1 MIQVRQIFCSALFA
15 LGLALASG
23 VSAAEMT
30 GENLLLGIP
39 AGFKVDFQDRKGP
52 ILVTEMVPEKET
64 ADDWTEKL
72 STQIFV
78 GLKSVT
84 PAEFEKESRR
94 QWLEVCK
101 EGKFSAIASGEE
113 KGYPFSVWMLS
124 CPYSK
129 APGQPETAMFK
140 AIRGASDLYVV
151 QKAFRFELTR
161 EQVAQWMQFL
171 RGVSLCDSRVPEKAC
186 PKLE

>member
-1 MIQVRQIFCSALFA
+1 MRRISCF
-15 LGLALASG
+15 GL
-23 VSAAEMT
+23 
-30 GENLLLGIP
+30 LLLGLTFAAGATAEVTGELLLMGMP

-78 GLKSVT
+78 GLKSVS

-101 EGKFSAIASGEE
+101 EGQYSAIASGEE
-113 KGYPFSVWMLS
+113 KGYSFSVWMLS

-129 APGQPETAMFK
+129 APGRPEFALFK
-140 AIRGASDLYVV
+140 AIQGADDFYVV
-151 QKAFRFELTR
+151 QKAFRFELAR

-171 RGVSLCDSRVPEKAC
+171 KVVSLCDSRLPEKAC
-186 PKLE
+186 PKPE

>member
-1 MIQVRQIFCSALFA
+1 MRQLLCSVSFA
-15 LGLALASG
+15 FGLALATG
-23 VSAAEMT
+23 ASAAEMI
-30 GENLLLGIP
+30 GENLLLGVP
-39 AGFKVDFQDRKGP
+39 AGFKVGFQDRKGP

-64 ADDWTEKL
+64 ADEWTEKL
-72 STQIFV
+72 SSQIFV

-113 KGYPFSVWMLS
+113 KGYLFSVWMLS

-129 APGQPETAMFK
+129 APGRPETAIFK
-140 AIRGASDLYVV
+140 ALRGASDLYVV
-151 QKAFRFELTR
+151 QKAFRFELAR

-171 RGVSLCDSRVPEKAC
+171 KEVSLCDSRVPEKAC
-186 PKLE
+186 PKFD